1 MQPISALAEGLRSG
15 TCRAQD
21 LFHAAVARHKTF
33 GEVLNAYAVWL
44 EKSACQTAITADAAF
59 RTGVTSGPLQGIPI
73 SLKDSFGVEGVP
85 THVGSVR
92 RLPATW
98 EAEGSIVRR
107 LRRQRGVIVGKT
119 QSTEFA
125 LSATG
130 ANPYGP
136 APRNPWAREHHVGA
150 GGSSSGAGVGVLEG
164 SARLALA
171 TDTLGSVRIPAS
183 VTGTV
188 GVKTSVG
195 RWPTDGIVPLSPTLD
210 SVGLI
215 ARTVADAAF
224 GYAAIDGPEDS
235 AQKCWTDMRGVNLA
249 GAKIGIDD
257 SMWRHCDASISRVAK
272 VALDELVGVGAK
284 LVSVL
289 LPEAAEA
296 FTFVQDG
303 VIALAEFDAF
313 LATELRDWRPL
324 LGPGPA
330 ALAERGAG
338 ASARQ
343 YLSDRKRH
351 DRMAATARQRMI
363 EISVIA
369 APTVTIPPPRL
380 DQPFADAEHRR
391 VHLAMLRNTCVAN
404 CLKLCSVTIPVGLD
418 DQGFPVGLEFIGQH
432 NADQQVLGLAWAAER
447 VLGIATERLGMPPF
461 FMAKGNVERG

>member
-1 MQPISALAEGLRSG
+1 MQPIFALAEGLRRG

-21 LFHAAVARHKTF
+21 LFDAAAARHTRF
-33 GEVLNAYAVWL
+33 GEGLNAYAVWL
-44 EKSACQTAITADAAF
+44 EKSAYQTAIAADAAF
-59 RTGVTSGPLQGIPI
+59 QIGVTSGPLQGIPI
-73 SLKDSFGVEGVP
+73 SLKDSFGVEGAP

-92 RLPATW
+92 RLPVAW

-107 LRRQRGVIVGKT
+107 LRRQSAVIVGKT
-119 QSTEFA
+119 RSTEFA

-136 APRNPWAREHHVGA
+136 APRNPWAREHYVGA

-164 SARLALA
+164 SAKLALA

-195 RWPTDGIVPLSPTLD
+195 RWPIDGIVPLSPTFD

-224 GYAAIDGPEDS
+224 GYAAIDGPEDN
-235 AQKCWTDMRGVNLA
+235 AHQCWTDMREINVA

-257 SMWRHCDASISRVAK
+257 SMWRDCDASISRVAHA
-272 VALDELVGVGAK
+272 ALDELVRAGAG
-284 LVSVL
+284 LVSVS
-289 LPEAAEA
+289 LPESGEA

-303 VIALAEFDAF
+303 VVALAEFDTF
-313 LATELRDWRPL
+313 VATELPDWRPL

-330 ALAERGAG
+330 ALAERGAA

-351 DRMAATARQRMI
+351 DRMAATARQRMT

-380 DQPFADAEHRR
+380 DQPLADAEHRR
-391 VHLAMLRNTCVAN
+391 VHLALLRNTCVAN

-418 DQGFPVGLEFIGQH
+418 DQGFPVGLELIGPH

-461 FMAKGNVERG
+461 FTIKRNVERD